1 MNLCQEHREAHKG
14 RPLSKR
20 DKMIWRR
27 EEHRPKARMD
37 HCALMEVLYY
47 ALCGIPGGSRGELT
61 EFPRMVRVME
71 GHEVFGPLQLRRI
84 DWNQEMFEEEKGQKQ
99 GEAVPETGKAS
110 SSGQPMEVD
119 DESKKVVSEPVTT
132 VDATKVAEEKE
143 EEADV
148 EGAKA
153 MGTKRSRR
161 GDEKDEVEVS
171 LWADVGGEETL

>member
-1 MNLCQEHREAHKG
+1 MNLCQEHRDSHRG
-14 RPLSKR
+14 RPLTKR
-20 DKMIWRR
+20 DKQLGKR

-47 ALCGIPGGSRGELT
+47 ALCGIPGGNRGELT
-61 EFPRMVRVME
+61 EFPKMVRVME

-84 DWNQEMFEEEKGQKQ
+84 DWNQEMFEEEP
-99 GEAVPETGKAS
+99 VPETGKAS
-110 SSGQPMEVD
+110 SSGQPMELD
-119 DESKKVVSEPVTT
+119 EESKKVVT
-132 VDATKVAEEKE
+132 VDATKVTEEKE

-148 EGAKA
+148 EGAGT

-161 GDEKDEVEVS
+161 GDDKEEGELL